1 MLNFSPHFHLLLA
14 PFSLEFYSTAGSVK
28 LWVSFFWSQRRH
40 FIFPTK
46 IFCPRVFKFSPET
59 ADRWRRPLHGE
70 EIQTQARPS
79 IPLIHQYSPGQT
91 LPQPF
96 WLLLSIFS
104 IGSFQAFGVYSF
116 NCDFHFWQPGLLFL
130 FVRSRRRSRVG
141 PDERH
146 AAEERT
152 ASLLSTGDFH

>member
-1 MLNFSPHFHLLLA
+1 MLNFIPHFHLLLA
-14 PFSLEFYSTAGSVK
+14 TFLLKFYSTAGSVT
-28 LWVSFFWSQRRH
+28 LWVSFFWSQRRR

-46 IFCPRVFKFSPET
+46 MFRLRVFKFPPET
-59 ADRWRRPLHGE
+59 GGRWRRPLHGE
-70 EIQTQARPS
+70 GIQTQAQPS
-79 IPLIHQYSPGQT
+79 IPLNQQYPPGQT

-96 WLLLSIFS
+96 WLLLTIFS
-104 IGSFQAFGVYSF
+104 IGSFEAFGVYSF

-130 FVRSRRRSRVG
+130 FVRSRRRRRVG